1 MMTKLSS
8 KQRQQLKAK
17 AHNLNP
23 IIFIGNNGFTDNIK
37 NDIDRGLNDHEL
49 IKIRIQAER
58 DVREDLFLEI
68 CEAVRA
74 HPVQLIGGIG
84 IIYRKNEI

>member
-1 MMTKLSS
+1 MMTTLSS

-17 AHNLNP
+17 AHSLNP

-84 IIYRKNEI
+84 VIYRKNEV